1 MPAQISVITGDL
13 VNSRQLDT
21 THYITELHALLTQL
35 QQAKLIQTFEV
46 FRGDAFQ
53 AVAEPQSGLLLAV
66 YIRIALKAMDTR
78 HWDARI
84 AVGLGAGEAKNA
96 GYGSAFVNS
105 GQALD
110 GLTKNCRLALK
121 NDNDQ
126 TNAIVSDLLPMLD
139 HVVSRLSQTEARIV
153 RARIL
158 ATTNQ
163 EVAEKLQKAASTVSA
178 TLKRAAY
185 EEIMRFIHAINRI
198 T

>member
-1 MPAQISVITGDL
+1 MAAQVSVITGDL
-13 VNSRQLDT
+13 VNSRRLDT
-21 THYITELHALLTQL
+21 THYISELNALVGQL
-35 QQAKLIQTFEV
+35 QQAKLIQQFEI

-66 YIRIALKAMDTR
+66 YIRIALRAMDSR

-84 AVGLGAGEAKNA
+84 AVGLGSDQGQTA

-110 GLTKNCRLALK
+110 GLMKNCRLALK

-153 RARIL
+153 QARIF
-158 ATTNQ
+158 ATSNQ

>member
-84 AVGLGAGEAKNA
+84 AVGLGAGGKKRRLWQRFCEFGPGA
-96 GYGSAFVNS
+96 GWP
-105 GQALD
+105 D
-110 GLTKNCRLALK
+110 
-121 NDNDQ
+121 
-126 TNAIVSDLLPMLD
+126 
-139 HVVSRLSQTEARIV
+139 
-153 RARIL
+153 
-158 ATTNQ
+158 
-163 EVAEKLQKAASTVSA
+163 EKLPVSSE
-178 TLKRAAY
+178 K
-185 EEIMRFIHAINRI
+185 
-198 T
+198 

>member
-1 MPAQISVITGDL
+1 MPAQVSVITGDL

-21 THYITELHALLTQL
+21 PHYISGLNALLSQL
-35 QQAKLIQTFEV
+35 QQTKLIQEFEI

-66 YIRIALKAMDTR
+66 YIRIALKAMDSPD
-78 HWDARI
+78 WDARI
-84 AVGLGAGEAKNA
+84 AVGLGSGQAETAGF
-96 GYGSAFVNS
+96 GSAFVNS

-153 RARIL
+153 QARIF